1 MYQKKSGSW
10 LKHSD
15 FIILD
20 ILSLQ
25 LSMILAYVFRHG
37 FANPYANS
45 LYGRMA
51 LFLLLA
57 DFSTVFFWESFK
69 NVLKRNKYTEFV
81 ATLRQVFI
89 VILLSVL
96 YLFSTKESGY
106 YSRIVL
112 YLTGFL
118 YLLISYSA
126 RLLWKKIVL
135 KRMRGKGNRS
145 LLVITY
151 EGNAEDVA
159 KSVTE
164 KTLGRYSLCGIAV
177 INRDMTGQRIG
188 AFSVVANRQSASEYV
203 LREWVDEVLISLP
216 AGESCPEG
224 LVEELAETGVAMHL
238 DISHIFTAA
247 GNKQLVEKMGEFTVL
262 TSTMNYASDKQLAV
276 KRLVDICGGLIG
288 CLFTVLVFIVI
299 APIIYISS
307 PGPIFFTQTRIGK
320 NGKKFKMYKF
330 RSMYMDAEK
339 RKKEFMD
346 QNRIKDGMM
355 FKLDFDTRIIGNKIL
370 PDGRRKTGIGEFI
383 RKTSLDEFPQFF
395 NVLKGDM
402 SLVGTRP
409 PTLDEWEKYKLHH
422 RARLA
427 IKPGITGLWQVSGRS
442 NIIDFEEVVR
452 LDTQYIINW
461 SFALDIKILFKTV
474 ATVLKKEG
482 SM

>member
-25 LSMILAYVFRHG
+25 LSLLLAYVIRHG
-37 FANPYANS
+37 FANLYASS
-45 LYGRMA
+45 LYRRMA

-57 DFSTVFFWESFK
+57 DFSTVFFLESFK
-69 NVLKRNKYTEFV
+69 NVLKRSSYVEFV
-81 ATLRQVFI
+81 ATLRQVII

-96 YLFSTKESGY
+96 YLFTTKEGGN

-112 YLTGFL
+112 YLTAVL
-118 YLLISYSA
+118 YMLISYPV
-126 RLLWKKIVL
+126 RLFWKKIVL
-135 KRMRGKGNRS
+135 KKLKERGRRS
-145 LLVITY
+145 LLIIAFD
-151 EGNAEDVA
+151 ENAERIA
-159 KSVTE
+159 KSITE
-164 KTLGRYSLCGIAV
+164 KNLGRYSLCGIAV
-177 INRDMTGQRIG
+177 INKEMIG
-188 AFSVVANRQSASEYV
+188 KKAGEFSVVADAKSAPEYV

-216 AGESCPEG
+216 EGESCPSA
-224 LVEELAETGVAMHL
+224 LIEELAETGVALHL
-238 DISHIFTAA
+238 DITHIFSAA
-247 GNKQLVEKMGEFTVL
+247 GKKQLVEKMGEFTVL

-276 KRLVDICGGLIG
+276 KRFADICGGLIG
-288 CLFTVLVFIVI
+288 CAFTVLIFVFI
-299 APIIYISS
+299 APVIYISS
-307 PGPIFFTQTRIGK
+307 PGPIFFAQTRIGR

-330 RSMYMDAEK
+330 RSMYTDAEK
-339 RKKEFMD
+339 RKKELMA

-370 PDGRRKTGIGEFI
+370 SDGRRKTGIGEFI

-442 NIIDFEEVVR
+442 NIIDFEEVVK
-452 LDTQYIINW
+452 LDTQYIMNW
-461 SFALDIKILFKTV
+461 SFALDMKILFKTV
-474 ATVLKKEG
+474 AAVLRKEG